1 MVVRFAISFAV
12 SLFIRFFVIE
22 PRYIPSLSMY
32 PTFLVGDQ
40 VSAGGFIFE
49 GGAQVCNSIGLFRTC
64 WVQLAVEKVTHVYRS
79 YDRGDV
85 VVFKP
90 TKVRRGSNSRLERG
104 GAVLFMHLDCWCHRR
119 TRST

>member
-1 MVVRFAISFAV
+1 MVRFAISFAV

-49 GGAQVCNSIGLFRTC
+49 GGAQVCNI
-64 WVQLAVEKVTHVYRS
+64 
-79 YDRGDV
+79 
-85 VVFKP
+85 
-90 TKVRRGSNSRLERG
+90 NSRNWSVSDVLGAAG
-104 GAVLFMHLDCWCHRR
+104 GREGDARVPIL
-119 TRST
+119 